1 MEEKELNQMLHA
13 IFKEMLLV
21 LESIKEGTRDIQ
33 DIFLSYQSL

>member
-1 MEEKELNQMLHA
+1 MEEIELNQKLDVM
-13 IFKEMLLV
+13 FKEMLLV